1 MKNETM
7 EKEQLGE
14 ELSKLLEITLG
25 LENEVLSLGEYN

>member
-1 MKNETM
+1 M

-14 ELSKLLEITLG
+14 ELSKLLEITLS